1 MNEELKSIFGDKIAV
16 DGANVPTA
24 HLRYRGK
31 ESTYVVWMITAET
44 PVLCGD
50 DIPLYSIVS
59 VDVDVFS
66 KGNYNKVIT
75 EIKRIM
81 NDNGWVWTEDS
92 AEMFEEDTEQY
103 HKTISFEKERNL

>member
-1 MNEELKSIFGDKIAV
+1 MNEELKAIFGDKIAV
-16 DGANVPTA
+16 DGAYVPTA

-31 ESTYVVWMITAET
+31 ESTYVVWTITAET
-44 PVLCGD
+44 PTLCGD
-50 DIPLYSIVS
+50 DEPIYSIVS

-66 KGNYNKVIT
+66 NGNYGKVIT

-81 NDNGWVWTEDS
+81 QENGWLWVEDS
-92 AEMFEEDTEQY
+92 AEFFEEDTESY